1 MDIVALRDSLNAN
14 PSDVGVFQKLQDALL
29 EAGQLAELKEVY
41 EHVFPALQGTPE
53 LDRVLRLVDKHA
65 RKSED
70 PAIQQ
75 WLNAQLGLLFWK
87 TLNNPDRAEVY
98 FRRLQEHGT
107 GQGGMIDEF
116 YIQYYTRRD
125 NWRRLEQLFLAQG
138 SDAVTVKRKLANIAE
153 EGGKTDKALAFWQAV
168 YNEDPTD
175 EATYSRLKE
184 LFSEVGKWH
193 SLAEL
198 LKKRLKALPTDDTS
212 AAVAV
217 HLEMIGIYQEHIKS
231 DTKVI
236 AEWQKVLK
244 LDPTNLHGSFG
255 ERVQEHAVVRDEQ
268 DGPRMVNEEGF
279 QPLDALDVQ
288 VVRWLVEQQQVGL
301 HQEEF
306 RQLDAHFPSAAEFR
320 HRPSHVLHLEPQA
333 LEDPMGLLLGAG
345 CANRVEAFV
354 GVAEFLNQ
362 VGVAIA
368 FVIGALR
375 HFFGQ
380 VCQSLFQELHFL
392 KGLHGHFQDRGGLV
406 VIHLLGEVADAVIL
420 GCADRSSRRFLVSGD
435 DLQEGGLARAV
446 SSDQADAVLVPDGQ
460 IQPLKQCAFP
470 KVNPDRQ
477 QVQHG
482 HASSTSA
489 GQNQKR
495 ASRK

>member
-1 MDIVALRDSLNAN
+1 MRVFCGVHFHAFQFVQFFDQTLRKCRLVLLGPEFVDELLGVL
-14 PSDVGVFQKLQDALL
+14 DVLL
-29 EAGQLAELKEVY
+29 L
-41 EHVFPALQGTPE
+41 
-53 LDRVLRLVDKHA
+53 VLR
-65 RKSED
+65 R
-70 PAIQQ
+70 
-75 WLNAQLGLLFWK
+75 
-87 TLNNPDRAEVY
+87 
-98 FRRLQEHGT
+98 
-107 GQGGMIDEF
+107 
-116 YIQYYTRRD
+116 
-125 NWRRLEQLFLAQG
+125 LFLPA
-138 SDAVTVKRKLANIAE
+138 
-153 EGGKTDKALAFWQAV
+153 ALFLTPNLVLGIGA
-168 YNEDPTD
+168 
-175 EATYSRLKE
+175 L
-184 LFSEVGKWH
+184 EV
-193 SLAEL
+193 
-198 LKKRLKALPTDDTS
+198 
-212 AAVAV
+212 V
-217 HLEMIGIYQEHIKS
+217 
-231 DTKVI
+231 
-236 AEWQKVLK
+236 K
-244 LDPTNLHGSFG
+244 LDPTNLHGPLG

-288 VVRWLVEQQQVGL
+288 VVRRLVEQQQVGL

-333 LEDPMGLLLGAG
+333 LEDAMGLLLGTG

-362 VGVAIA
+362 VGVAVA

-380 VCQSLFQELHFL
+380 VFQSLFQELHFL

-446 SSDQADAVLVPDGQ
+446 SSDQADAVLVSDGQ
-460 IQPLKQCAFP
+460 IQPLKQRAFP

-495 ASRK
+495 APLA